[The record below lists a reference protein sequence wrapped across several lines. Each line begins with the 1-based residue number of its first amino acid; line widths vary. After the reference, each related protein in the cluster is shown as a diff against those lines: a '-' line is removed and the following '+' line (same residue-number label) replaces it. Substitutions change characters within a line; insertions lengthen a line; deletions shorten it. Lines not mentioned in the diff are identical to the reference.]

1 MIRYSLRCDQGH
13 EFEGWFRSAQ
23 AFDAQNAE
31 GQIACGFC
39 GSTRIE
45 KALMAPAVPKKANA
59 QPAEAAAA
67 PRPEAEMVEAL
78 ARLRAE
84 VEAGS
89 DYVGARF
96 PAEARAMHEGRSPTR
111 AIYGEARLDEARAL
125 IEDGIPVAPLPFRPR
140 QKTN

>member
-13 EFEGWFRSAQ
+13 EFEGWFRSAR
-23 AFDAQNAE
+23 AFDAQNAA
-31 GQIACGFC
+31 GQVACGFC
-39 GSTRIE
+39 GSAEVE

-59 QPAEAAAA
+59 QPAEAAPS
-67 PRPEAEMVEAL
+67 PRPEAEMVEAI
-78 ARLRAE
+78 ARLRAQ
-84 VEAGS
+84 VEASS